1 MRVLL
6 AEFFGKTL
14 QLGAE
19 ISIPLAT
26 VFGGTRWMNQ
36 NRKIVIRECKQF

>member
-14 QLGAE
+14 QLDTE
-19 ISIPLAT
+19 ISIPL
-26 VFGGTRWMNQ
+26 VRGLGGAWWMNQ
-36 NRKIVIRECKQF
+36 NRKIVIRKCKQL